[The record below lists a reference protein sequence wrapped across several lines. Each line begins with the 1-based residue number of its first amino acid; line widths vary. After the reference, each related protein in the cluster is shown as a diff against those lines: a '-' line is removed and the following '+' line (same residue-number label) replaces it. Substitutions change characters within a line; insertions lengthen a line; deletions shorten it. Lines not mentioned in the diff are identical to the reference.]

1 MESTPGSTISPLLR
15 PRMISA
21 VIISATAVVS
31 IGAGIWYQSWQQ
43 NRAQADSFSTGGGL
57 HRRNAIRR
65 ARRSSFLEANVT
77 SDDGDE
83 TLVIAPP
90 TDENTVNPL
99 NNDDRGFVA
108 IEAPDIII
116 EEESDDDQWPDEDP
130 SSDTV
135 QRVGHNIV
143 NLLFRVSEDNARR
156 SAYVHRGCA
165 CNACGIVPIRGI
177 RYRCTNCAD
186 FDLCETCESQGL
198 HIKTHIFYKVKVPAP
213 PFGPRQMQPVWYTG
227 DPDGFMRSLPKS
239 LMARLCRETGFER
252 QELEAFWEQWTYMA
266 NTEWRDDPDGLCLAM
281 DRKTFERCLVPS
293 GGYRHAAPNL
303 IHDRMFAFYDTNND
317 GLISFYEF
325 LHGLSYRKRKDK
337 LRKIFEGYDMDR
349 DGLVNRRDFLRFFRA
364 YYVLYKQM
372 HKDILE
378 GLDDQVMS
386 SVETHQLVT
395 NRQPISSYFG
405 REGRLPRADTR
416 RMMGGKYIDHVM
428 GEIRLADGVDGV
440 VAEDRPFTADREGL
454 LSLLHTR
461 SSFRANGEG
470 ILEERFYASGDDS
483 GDEHDDEA
491 AVINYWNALL
501 HPPQTAQE
509 LTGLLTGQRDSS
521 GMNDEVFV
529 STEHNEYEQG
539 HGSNQEEQPLPA
551 TGENIAADA
560 APAVSVEASE
570 TKVDANRSTFNVLGR
585 GEGVSHL
592 DASTPEQREAI
603 TNNSRVS
610 GNLYRAPTTGQL
622 AARREAFVQ
631 AHLSK
636 ATRIAARRKLYNRW
650 KRRQFYLD
658 EEEGAKAPAGWTE
671 DQDIL
676 GSAAT
681 DGETAKTGDSSLPTK
696 KTENSLADIPASERD
711 AGREVL
717 YQVMQQ
723 AFNELLDILFLKK
736 ENLVIEAAQTRRRR
750 NKFRHLYDDFDGF
763 ELSYNDTTSTT
774 SSGGKSKDNAETEAA
789 ASKKPLAD
797 MSLDEMLAQAGYE
810 MIGDV
815 PCEDQAKPE
824 ADGDAQAGT
833 AAETA
838 AAEDSTLKENTE
850 RDTTAAG
857 EESSDPHGAESTA
870 GSLSTKNLL
879 VPDNVTG
886 GLPAADAPVVA
897 GTEKIRRSRRDPT
910 MPQFRPNS
918 DTAYPATMQADLT
931 AAVDED
937 TIQAG
942 EEEPEEQ
949 DLDSGPP
956 IASKDKGKG
965 KAVDVCDEPSQGG
978 SSDGQTDDDDGTEP
992 DHDTLVR
999 FKQLDMAERE
1009 AEARGGWGKLSYYE
1023 FETIFKQEELSS
1035 NRLDYLGSWIDFC
1048 IP

>member
-1 MESTPGSTISPLLR
+1 M
-15 PRMISA
+15 
-21 VIISATAVVS
+21 
-31 IGAGIWYQSWQQ
+31 
-43 NRAQADSFSTGGGL
+43 
-57 HRRNAIRR
+57 
-65 ARRSSFLEANVT
+65 T

-90 TDENTVNPL
+90 TDESTVNPP
-99 NNDDRGFVA
+99 NTDDRGFVA
-108 IEAPDIII
+108 IETRDLMV
-116 EEESDDDQWPDEDP
+116 EEESEDDQWLDEEP

-177 RYRCTNCAD
+177 RYRCANCAD

-227 DPDGFMRSLPKS
+227 DPDGFLRSLPKS
-239 LMARLCRETGFER
+239 LMARLSRETGFER

-372 HKDILE
+372 HKDILQ
-378 GLDDQVMS
+378 GLDDQVLS

-416 RMMGGKYIDHVM
+416 RMMGGKYIDHVT
-428 GEIRLADGVDGV
+428 GEVRVADGVDGV
-440 VAEDRPFTADREGL
+440 VAEDRPLTADREGL

-483 GDEHDDEA
+483 GDENDDGT

-509 LTGLLTGQRDSS
+509 LTGLLTGQRDRS
-521 GMNDEVFV
+521 GINDEVLV
-529 STEHNEYEQG
+529 STELNEYEQG
-539 HGSNQEEQPLPA
+539 HSRNQDEQPLLA
-551 TGENIAADA
+551 TGDNLAADA
-560 APAVSVEASE
+560 APAASVEASKTE
-570 TKVDANRSTFNVLGR
+570 LDAKQSSFNVLGR

-603 TNNSRVS
+603 INNSRVS

-671 DQDIL
+671 DEDIL
-676 GSAAT
+676 RSEAIN
-681 DGETAKTGDSSLPTK
+681 GETAKAGDSNLPAK
-696 KTENSLADIPASERD
+696 KTANSLADISASERD
-711 AGREVL
+711 AGQEVL

-736 ENLVIEAAQTRRRR
+736 ENLLIEAAQTRRRR

-774 SSGGKSKDNAETEAA
+774 SSGGKSKDDAETKAA
-789 ASKKPLAD
+789 ASNKPLAD

-810 MIGDV
+810 VIGDV
-815 PCEDQAKPE
+815 PCEDEQTKSE
-824 ADGDAQAGT
+824 ANADARAD
-833 AAETA
+833 AANE
-838 AAEDSTLKENTE
+838 
-850 RDTTAAG
+850 TAAG
-857 EESSDPHGAESTA
+857 EDTTLEENTEQNMAAADKEESSDARGAEGSA
-870 GSLSTKNLL
+870 GSLSSS
-879 VPDNVTG
+879 NVSCS
-886 GLPAADAPVVA
+886 LPTSDVPVVA
-897 GTEKIRRSRRDPT
+897 RTGENGRSRHDPT

-918 DTAYPATMQADLT
+918 LTEYPATKLQADLA
-931 AAVDED
+931 AAVDEND
-937 TIQAG
+937 LEAG
-942 EEEPEEQ
+942 EDELEEQ
-949 DLDSGPP
+949 NVDSGPTT
-956 IASKDKGKG
+956 ASKDKGKG
-965 KAVDVCDEPSQGG
+965 RAVDASGVPSEDG
-978 SSDGQTDDDDGTEP
+978 STDGKTDDDGSTDGDDGTEP
-992 DHDTLVR
+992 NHDTLVR